1 MSHWLGPLGLKRLRK
16 AQTSHGKPRGPTQQ
30 LKTAEKLGFWVQNGH
45 KIDFLAVLSLWVGS
59 LAFERVAERPGITW
73 HRSGHPTCPYFEEKK
88 NWPKMRYQKL
98 GFGVHNGRKNDFFAV
113 LSLWVGPFRL
123 KRSQKDRASHGI
135 ALDTPHA
142 YILKKKNWP
151 KTGPPNL
158 GFGVRN
164 GPKMVKNDPNAYNLH
179 EVKLFDQL
187 LPTFHWF

>member
-1 MSHWLGPLGLKRLRK
+1 MKKLRE
-16 AQTSHGKPRGPTQQ
+16 AQASHGKLRGPTQR
-30 LKTAEKLGFWVQNGH
+30 LKIAKILGFRVQNGRE
-45 KIDFLAVLSLWVGS
+45 IDVWAVLSLSVGR
-59 LAFERVAERPGITW
+59 L
-73 HRSGHPTCPYFEEKK
+73 
-88 NWPKMRYQKL
+88 
-98 GFGVHNGRKNDFFAV
+98 
-113 LSLWVGPFRL
+113 RL
-123 KRSQKDRASHGI
+123 KRLQKDQASHGI

-187 LPTFHWF
+187 LPTFH

>member
-1 MSHWLGPLGLKRLRK
+1 MIMSRCDAWVLHNLFKPKGPNRWLRMAKSWDLGSTMAVKLTFWPFWASEWVPLRLKGLQKDRVSHGIALDTPHAHILKR
-16 AQTSHGKPRGPTQQ
+16 
-30 LKTAEKLGFWVQNGH
+30 
-45 KIDFLAVLSLWVGS
+45 
-59 LAFERVAERPGITW
+59 
-73 HRSGHPTCPYFEEKK
+73 KK

>member
-1 MSHWLGPLGLKRLRK
+1 MTVKMTFSPFWASEWVPLRLKRLQKDRV
-16 AQTSHGKPRGPTQQ
+16 SHGIALDTPHAHI
-30 LKTAEKLGFWVQNGH
+30 LK
-45 KIDFLAVLSLWVGS
+45 
-59 LAFERVAERPGITW
+59 R
-73 HRSGHPTCPYFEEKK
+73 KK